1 MDTSIKF
8 IGIRF
13 YPSVKKAPCSGEDF
27 NIIGCDYEDKI
38 SVRDTDLT
46 VFVLSAGGKVFVNTS
61 LEQFLASIRCY
72 TGIIDF
78 DEAYDEKKRSKDVKV
93 IRKGIKQIDPAA
105 LTSDTN
111 WWSYIL
117 AQTED
122 GLF

>member
-1 MDTSIKF
+1 MDADKKF
-8 IGIRF
+8 IGVSF
-13 YPSVKKAPCSGEDF
+13 YPSIGKATYGGEDF
-27 NIIGCDYEDKI
+27 YIVGCDYEDKI
-38 SVRDTDLT
+38 GVRDIDLS
-46 VFVLSAGGKVFVNTS
+46 VFVLSDSGKVFVNTS
-61 LEQFLASIRCY
+61 LEKFLESIRCY

-78 DEAYDEKKRSKDVKV
+78 DEAYDEKKRSKDVKA

-117 AQTED
+117 EQTED